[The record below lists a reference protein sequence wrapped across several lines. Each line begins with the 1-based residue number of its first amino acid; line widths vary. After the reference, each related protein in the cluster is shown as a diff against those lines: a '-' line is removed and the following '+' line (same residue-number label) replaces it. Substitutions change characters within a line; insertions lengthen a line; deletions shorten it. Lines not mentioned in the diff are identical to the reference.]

1 MHIAEGETLELNID
15 LPENAIT
22 FTAINVP
29 ENSKSVWMWVKDA
42 NFRDADGEKYL
53 EFIERTRHQTVS
65 MARLF
70 KIGSRPYKG
79 KVWGLEP
86 GTYHLAA
93 VSHAAPGWAGLYLD
107 DNEKIRKYLEQT
119 FDAPQLITIDESTQE
134 IEIDF
139 EGAENRAYR
148 FNLDD

>member
-1 MHIAEGETLELNID
+1 LNY
-15 LPENAIT
+15 LAALVGT
-22 FTAINVP
+22 
-29 ENSKSVWMWVKDA
+29 VKDA
-42 NFRDADGEKYL
+42 SFIDADGDNYL

-93 VSHAAPGWAGLYLD
+93 VSHAAPGWVGLYLD
-107 DNEKIRKYLEQT
+107 DNEKVRNYLEQT
-119 FDAPQLITIDESTQE
+119 FDAPQKITIDESTR
-134 IEIDF
+134 EIDIDF
-139 EGAENRAYR
+139 AGAKKRAYR
-148 FNLDD
+148 FNLDE